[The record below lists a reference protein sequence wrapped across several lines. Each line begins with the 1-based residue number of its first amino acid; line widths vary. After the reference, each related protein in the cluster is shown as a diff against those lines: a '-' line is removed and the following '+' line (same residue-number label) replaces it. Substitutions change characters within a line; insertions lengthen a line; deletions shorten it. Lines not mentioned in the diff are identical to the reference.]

1 MNDDLA
7 SAPSSF
13 IVPRS
18 SFRKVSKYAP
28 VLFFIGGFVWD
39 ALTLGVTIKST
50 DLRAGAPLPEH
61 QHVLVLPR
69 HAKQNVVPG
78 RWRVTA
84 EAESGAAIGIVQF
97 RLVNGEAGKLKTLK
111 L

>member
-1 MNDDLA
+1 MYACNVA
-7 SAPSSF
+7 VRERVRVTYERVRPW
-13 IVPRS
+13 VPA
-18 SFRKVSKYAP
+18 V
-28 VLFFIGGFVWD
+28 FFIGGFVWD